1 MCLLLKLKFNK
12 YGGEQEIQKNKL
24 RESLTLFGASTIEMQ
39 KAKALDMLR
48 PIFDR
53 ELIKLKHQELI
64 LKNRETNK
72 TLTLLTKKIK
82 DKFITKYS
90 KVEVLNTAWK
100 RLFFDLH
107 HISVK
112 NNDHKMTS
120 IFEEINKVPKS
131 VRKAVLKYYMKKC
144 D

>member
-1 MCLLLKLKFNK
+1 M
-12 YGGEQEIQKNKL
+12 
-24 RESLTLFGASTIEMQ
+24 TLFGASTIEMQ
-39 KAKALDMLR
+39 KTNALDMLR

-82 DKFITKYS
+82 DKFSTKYS

-112 NNDHKMTS
+112 NEDHKMTS

-131 VRKAVLKYYMKKC
+131 VRKAVLKHYLKKC